1 MKKTLINGLKV
12 GLQTTWTLGKIIFP
26 ITLIVTI
33 LGYTPVMG
41 WLTSLLAPLMG
52 FIGLSGEA
60 SIALVLGNVLNLY
73 AAIGAILTMDLT
85 VKEVFILAVM
95 LSFSHNL
102 FVESAVAKQVGVKIW
117 IVLLVRI
124 GLALFSAWLINLV
137 WQGGGEIAKYGL
149 VPSSDGEQVT
159 GWGAIVLQGVES
171 AFFGILQLA
180 IIVIPIMVFI
190 QVMKDLKWLEVFSRW
205 TAPFTRV
212 LGIRE
217 NTSTT
222 LAAGLVFG
230 LAYGA
235 GVMIQAVKED
245 GVSKKD
251 IYLVMIFLVACH
263 AVIEDTLLFAP
274 LGIPLWP
281 LLLIRLV
288 TAIILTM
295 AVALIWNR
303 LEKNGK
309 LSTSSLGQGDKDLEY
324 PREKSS

>member
-1 MKKTLINGLKV
+1 MNTLKKGLMV

-33 LGYTPVMG
+33 LGHTPVMG
-41 WLTSLLAPLMG
+41 WLTTLLSPLMG
-52 FIGLSGEA
+52 YIGLTGEA
-60 SIALVLGNVLNLY
+60 AIPLVLGNVLNLY
-73 AAIGAILTMDLT
+73 AAIGAMLTMDLT
-85 VKEVFILAVM
+85 VKQVFILAVM

-137 WQGGGEIAKYGL
+137 WHGGSERAQYGF
-149 VPSSDGEQVT
+149 VPSGEREAVDGFLP
-159 GWGAIVLQGVES
+159 IVYQGVES
-171 AFFGILQLA
+171 ALLGILQLA
-180 IIVIPIMVFI
+180 LIVIPIMVFI
-190 QVMKDLKWLEVFSRW
+190 QIMKDLKWLDVFSRW
-205 TAPFTRV
+205 MSPFTRV

-251 IYLVMIFLVACH
+251 VYLVMIFLVACH

-281 LLLIRLV
+281 LLLIRLIV
-288 TAIILTM
+288 AILLTITVAII
-295 AVALIWNR
+295 WKR
-303 LEKNGK
+303 LEKREEK
-309 LSTSSLGQGDKDLEY
+309 DAETGDSNAI
-324 PREKSS
+324 P

>member
-1 MKKTLINGLKV
+1 MNTLKQGLKV

-33 LGYTPVMG
+33 IGYTPLMD
-41 WLTSLLAPLMG
+41 WLTTLLSPLMG

-60 SIALVLGNVLNLY
+60 AIPLVLGNILNLY
-73 AAIGAILTMDLT
+73 AAIGAMLTMDLT

-102 FVESAVAKQVGVKIW
+102 IVESAVAKQVGVKIW
-117 IVLLVRI
+117 IMVVVRI
-124 GLALFSAWLINLV
+124 GLALFAAWAINLF
-137 WQGGGEIAKYGL
+137 WQGGGERAQYGF
-149 VPSSDGEQVT
+149 VPAAGDEAVA

-171 AFFGILQLA
+171 AFFGIVQLA
-180 IIVIPIMVFI
+180 VIVIPIMIFI
-190 QVMKDLKWLEVFSRW
+190 QIMKDLKWLDVFSKW
-205 TAPFTRV
+205 MSPFTRV
-212 LGIRE
+212 LGIKE

-251 IYLVMIFLVACH
+251 LYLVMIFLVACH

-288 TAIILTM
+288 TAIVLTI
-295 AVALIWNR
+295 AVAVIWNR
-303 LEKNGK
+303 LEKK
-309 LSTSSLGQGDKDLEY
+309 QEARDSSWNTGTGG
-324 PREKSS
+324 

>member
-1 MKKTLINGLKV
+1 MVNTLKQGLKV

-33 LGYTPVMG
+33 IGYTPLMD
-41 WLTSLLAPLMG
+41 WLTSLLSPLMG

-60 SIALVLGNVLNLY
+60 AIPLVLGNILNLY
-73 AAIGAILTMDLT
+73 AAIGAMLTMDLT

-102 FVESAVAKQVGVKIW
+102 IVESAVAKQVGVKIW
-117 IVLLVRI
+117 IMVVVRV
-124 GLALFSAWLINLV
+124 GLALFAAWAINLF
-137 WQGGGEIAKYGL
+137 WQGGGERAQYGF
-149 VPSSDGEQVT
+149 VPAAGDEAVA

-171 AFFGILQLA
+171 AFFGIVQLA
-180 IIVIPIMVFI
+180 VIVIPIMVFI
-190 QVMKDLKWLEVFSRW
+190 QIMKDLKWLDVFSRW
-205 TAPFTRV
+205 MSPFTRV
-212 LGIRE
+212 LGIKE

-251 IYLVMIFLVACH
+251 LYLVMIFLVACH
-263 AVIEDTLLFAP
+263 AVIEDTLIFAP

-288 TAIILTM
+288 TAIALTI
-295 AVALIWNR
+295 AVAVIWNR
-303 LEKNGK
+303 LEKKQGAAD
-309 LSTSSLGQGDKDLEY
+309 SSWNTGTGG
-324 PREKSS
+324 

>member
-1 MKKTLINGLKV
+1 MVNTLKQGLKV

-33 LGYTPVMG
+33 IGYTPLMD
-41 WLTSLLAPLMG
+41 WLTTLLSPLMG

-60 SIALVLGNVLNLY
+60 AIPLVLGNILNLY
-73 AAIGAILTMDLT
+73 AAIGAMLTMDLT

-102 FVESAVAKQVGVKIW
+102 IVESAVAKQVGVKIW
-117 IVLLVRI
+117 IMVVVRI
-124 GLALFSAWLINLV
+124 GLALFAAWAINLF
-137 WQGGGEIAKYGL
+137 WQGGGERAQYGF
-149 VPSSDGEQVT
+149 VPAAGDEAVA

-171 AFFGILQLA
+171 AFFGIVQLA
-180 IIVIPIMVFI
+180 VIVIPIMIFI
-190 QVMKDLKWLEVFSRW
+190 QIMKDLKWLDVFSKW
-205 TAPFTRV
+205 MSPFTRV
-212 LGIRE
+212 LGIKE

-251 IYLVMIFLVACH
+251 LYLVMIFLVACH

-288 TAIILTM
+288 TAIVLTI
-295 AVALIWNR
+295 AVAVIWNR
-303 LEKNGK
+303 LEKK
-309 LSTSSLGQGDKDLEY
+309 QEARDSSWNTGTGG
-324 PREKSS
+324 

>member
-1 MKKTLINGLKV
+1 MVNTLKQGLKV

-33 LGYTPVMG
+33 IGYTPLMD
-41 WLTSLLAPLMG
+41 WLTTLLSPLMG

-60 SIALVLGNVLNLY
+60 AIPLVLGNILNLY
-73 AAIGAILTMDLT
+73 AAIGAMLTMDLT

-102 FVESAVAKQVGVKIW
+102 IVESAVAKQVGVKIW
-117 IVLLVRI
+117 IMVVVRI
-124 GLALFSAWLINLV
+124 GLALFAAWAINLF
-137 WQGGGEIAKYGL
+137 WQGGGERAQYGF
-149 VPSSDGEQVT
+149 VPAAGDEAVA

-171 AFFGILQLA
+171 AFFGIVQLA
-180 IIVIPIMVFI
+180 VIVIPIMVFI
-190 QVMKDLKWLEVFSRW
+190 QIMKDLKWLDVFSKW
-205 TAPFTRV
+205 MSPFTRV
-212 LGIRE
+212 LGIKE

-251 IYLVMIFLVACH
+251 LYLVMIFLVACH

-288 TAIILTM
+288 TAIVLTI
-295 AVALIWNR
+295 AVAVIWNR
-303 LEKNGK
+303 LEKK
-309 LSTSSLGQGDKDLEY
+309 QEARDSSWNTGTGG
-324 PREKSS
+324 

>member
-1 MKKTLINGLKV
+1 MSWKTIKEGLKV
-12 GLQTTWTLGKIIFP
+12 GLYTTWTLGKIIFP

-41 WLTSLLAPLMG
+41 WLSDLLSPLMG
-52 FIGLSGEA
+52 YIGLSGEA
-60 SIALVLGNVLNLY
+60 AIPLVLGNVLNLY

-117 IVLLVRI
+117 IMLVVRI
-124 GLALFSAWLINLV
+124 GLALFSAWLIHLF
-137 WQGGGEIAKYGL
+137 WQGGGERAKYGL
-149 VPSSDGEQVT
+149 VPSGGEDPVS
-159 GWGAIVLQGVES
+159 GWGAILYQGVES
-171 AFFGILQLA
+171 AVIGIFQLA
-180 IIVIPIMVFI
+180 LIVIPIMIFI
-190 QVMKDLKWLEVFSRW
+190 QIAKDLGWLKVFSKW
-205 TAPFTRV
+205 MSPFTRV
-212 LGIRE
+212 LGVKE

-245 GVSKKD
+245 GVSKRD

-288 TAIILTM
+288 VAILLTIAVAIIWKRM
-295 AVALIWNR
+295 
-303 LEKNGK
+303 EKNK
-309 LSTSSLGQGDKDLEY
+309 ETASEEEEERVAQ
-324 PREKSS
+324 

>member
-1 MKKTLINGLKV
+1 MGVVLVNTLKQGLKV

-33 LGYTPVMG
+33 IGYTPLMD
-41 WLTSLLAPLMG
+41 WLTSLLSPLMG

-60 SIALVLGNVLNLY
+60 AIPLVLGNILNLY
-73 AAIGAILTMDLT
+73 VAIGAMLTMDLT

-102 FVESAVAKQVGVKIW
+102 IVESAVAKQVGVKIW
-117 IVLLVRI
+117 IMVVVRV
-124 GLALFSAWLINLV
+124 GLALFAAWAINLF
-137 WQGGGEIAKYGL
+137 WQGGGERAQYGF
-149 VPSSDGEQVT
+149 VPAAGDEAVA

-171 AFFGILQLA
+171 AFFGIVQLA
-180 IIVIPIMVFI
+180 VIVIPIMVFI
-190 QVMKDLKWLEVFSRW
+190 QIMKDLKWLDVFSRW
-205 TAPFTRV
+205 MSPFTRV
-212 LGIRE
+212 LGIKE

-251 IYLVMIFLVACH
+251 LYLVMIFLVACH
-263 AVIEDTLLFAP
+263 AVIEDTLIFAP

-288 TAIILTM
+288 TAIALTI
-295 AVALIWNR
+295 AVAVIWNR
-303 LEKNGK
+303 LEKK
-309 LSTSSLGQGDKDLEY
+309 QGATD
-324 PREKSS
+324 SGWNTGTGG

>member
-1 MKKTLINGLKV
+1 MLTTLKNGLKV
-12 GLQTTWTLGKIIFP
+12 GLSTTWTLGKIIFP

-33 LGYTPVMG
+33 LSHTPVMD
-41 WLTSLLAPLMG
+41 WLVRLLSPLMG
-52 FIGLSGEA
+52 AIGLSGEA
-60 SIALVLGNVLNLY
+60 AIPLVLGNVLNLY

-102 FVESAVAKQVGVKIW
+102 FVESAVAKKVGLKIW
-117 IVLLVRI
+117 VVLVVRI
-124 GLALFSAWLINLV
+124 GLALAAAWVIHLT
-137 WQGGGEIAKYGL
+137 WQGGQETARYGF
-149 VPSSDGEQVT
+149 VAGPSQEELT
-159 GWGAIVLQGVES
+159 GWGAILMQGMES
-171 AFFGILQLA
+171 AFFGIVQLA
-180 IIVIPIMVFI
+180 AIVIPIMVFI
-190 QVMKDLKWLEVFSRW
+190 QIMKDLKWLDVFSKW
-205 TAPFTRV
+205 MSPFTKV

-245 GVSKKD
+245 GVRKKD
-251 IYLVMIFLVACH
+251 LYLVFIFLVACH
-263 AVIEDTLLFAP
+263 AVIEDTLIFAP

-288 TAIILTM
+288 TAVLLTI
-295 AVALIWNR
+295 AVAFIWNR
-303 LEKNGK
+303 IEKKEADAHQYEKNI
-309 LSTSSLGQGDKDLEY
+309 S
-324 PREKSS
+324 